1 MKIEINDDEINV
13 KDIIA
18 KMKTELGK
26 HNIIDDLQNVSFD
39 QVEKINPSSLD
50 IKSLYEKVDIVNKS
64 WHSNPEF
71 TITSHRKFLGPI
83 IVSAKKMIRK
93 ITRWYIN
100 PYARLQNEFNGNVT
114 RTINEMFTQFKNTSD
129 QLELTNKLLEHT
141 TDQLMKKDEQLK
153 ILQNQY
159 NEDTKKYTELET
171 LMKSEK
177 AEINAGIV
185 GLEESIQKLEFNSDI
200 RAELLKCLEDTLT
213 KVKSEVE
220 EIIKSEVEIIKS
232 EVENVKN
239 EVQSIKTGDEI
250 NSIKNNTRVAVERL
264 RRIERKL
271 KQLAIQDF
279 NENVYTPSLVD
290 NNTIK
295 ENKELDFDYF
305 LFEEYYRGSREEII
319 SRQKQYLPYFSDA
332 EIVLDLG
339 CGRGEFTELMLQENI
354 NVVSVDMDDDMVS
367 YCRDRGFNIKK
378 MDLLDYLQT
387 IDDNSVD
394 GIFLGQVI
402 EHMKAEDMIS
412 MVKLAYRKLKPNSW
426 LIAETPNPRSLSIFA
441 QSFYLDLTHNKPV
454 HPFTSKFIWE
464 TEGFRDVEVQYFSPN
479 NPIVQLPPLEISSMD
494 QDVLN
499 RFNIGLQYWNETI
512 FGDQDYFIAGKK

>member
-1 MKIEINDDEINV
+1 MRIEINDDEINV
-13 KDIIA
+13 KEIIA

-26 HNIIDDLQNVSFD
+26 HNIIEDLQNVSFN
-39 QVEKINPSSLD
+39 QIEKINPSSLD

-83 IVSAKKMIRK
+83 IISTKKVIRK
-93 ITRWYIN
+93 LTRWYID
-100 PYARLQNEFNGNVT
+100 PYARLQNDFNGNVT

-129 QLELTNKLLEHT
+129 QLQLTNKLLEHT

-159 NEDTKKYTELET
+159 NEEARKYTKLEASI
-171 LMKSEK
+171 KSEQ

-185 GLEESIQKLEFNSDI
+185 SLEESIQKLEFNSDI
-200 RAELLKCLEDTLT
+200 RAELMI
-213 KVKSEVE
+213 VKSEVE
-220 EIIKSEVEIIKS
+220 TIKSEVESVKS
-232 EVENVKN
+232 EVESGVKSLKN
-239 EVQSIKTGDEI
+239 EIESIKTGDEI
-250 NSIKNNTRVAVERL
+250 NAIKNNTRVAVERL

-271 KQLAIQDF
+271 KQLALQDF
-279 NENVYTPSLVD
+279 NDDIYTPSLV
-290 NNTIK
+290 NNNALK
-295 ENKELDFDYF
+295 ENKDLDFDYF

-319 SRQKQYLPYFSDA
+319 NRQKQYLPYFKDA
-332 EIVLDLG
+332 QNVLDLG

-354 NVVSVDMDDDMVS
+354 NVVSIDMDDDMVS
-367 YCRDRGFNIKK
+367 YCKDRGFNIKK
-378 MDLLDYLQT
+378 MDLLDYLQS

-402 EHMKAEDMIS
+402 EHMKAEDLIS

-494 QDVLN
+494 QDTLN
-499 RFNIGLQYWNETI
+499 RFNTGLQYWNETI